1 MASVR
6 FSSIVLSYFT
16 TAAVMWGAGVLDP
29 SASLGVV
36 DIFFD
41 IDSSGAVSTS
51 SQPSGLLNQVG
62 STVGDVAGG
71 LVGPVLAVWTVIRE
85 LISVLFWPVAT
96 MIQINAPPE
105 LVVLFGGV
113 PTAAFFMG
121 VVRTVRESA

>member
-1 MASVR
+1 MANIR

-51 SQPSGLLNQVG
+51 SQPSGLLDKVG
-62 STVGDVAGG
+62 STIGDVAGG

-85 LISVLFWPVAT
+85 LINVLFWPVAT
-96 MIQINAPPE
+96 MIQVNATPE
-105 LVVLFGGV
+105 LIVLFGGV
-113 PTAAFFMG
+113 PTVAFFMG
-121 VVRTVRESA
+121 IIRTVRESA